1 MGVTD
6 FVEDGEEAVDT
17 LEITPG
23 TESAQIERVRAVRA
37 RRDAGVARA
46 ALDRLVE
53 LAGTDANLVEPLVEC
68 AQSRVHRGRDHG
80 RPARGVRGVHRD
92 AALLVRATLRLS
104 HFTCILY
111 LLQSVA
117 DSDILDAMLRG
128 SRLSLAAVLVLALVG
143 AACSDEAS
151 GGNDEGHL
159 RVVTTV
165 SPITNIVQNVA
176 GDLVDVTGIVPE
188 GTNSHTF
195 EPAPSDAQAMAE
207 ADVVFINGLHL
218 EEPTRELADANVRE
232 GVEVVELGDR
242 TITPD
247 EYIFDFSFPQEDGDP
262 NPHLWTHPL
271 YAKRYAEIVA
281 DTLSELEPDN
291 AERFAEN
298 AEAFATRLDEL
309 DALVREVTATVPPEN
324 RKLLTYHD
332 SFPYFAR
339 EYGWTI
345 IGAIQPSDF
354 AEPTAQ
360 DVAGLID
367 QIRAEQVPAIFGS
380 EVFPSPVLEQ
390 IAAETGADYIDDLRD
405 DDLPGE
411 NGDPDHSY
419 LALLVFDFRTFMGAL
434 GGDVSAFDALDTANL
449 QPGDTTEYRS

>member
-1 MGVTD
+1 MCM
-6 FVEDGEEAVDT
+6 A
-17 LEITPG
+17 
-23 TESAQIERVRAVRA
+23 
-37 RRDAGVARA
+37 
-46 ALDRLVE
+46 
-53 LAGTDANLVEPLVEC
+53 C
-68 AQSRVHRGRDHG
+68 
-80 RPARGVRGVHRD
+80 
-92 AALLVRATLRLS
+92 
-104 HFTCILY
+104 

-117 DSDILDAMLRG
+117 GIDILNAMARG
-128 SRLSLAAVLVLALVG
+128 PRLSLTAAVVALALVG
-143 AACSDEAS
+143 AACSGETS
-151 GGNDEGHL
+151 GANDEGPL
-159 RVVTTV
+159 QVVTTV
-165 SPITNIVQNVA
+165 SPITNIVQNVG

-218 EEPTRELADANVRE
+218 EEPTRELADANVPE

-281 DTLSELEPDN
+281 DTLSELDPDN
-291 AERFAEN
+291 AERYAEN
-298 AEAFATRLDEL
+298 AEAFATKLDEL
-309 DALVREVTATVPPEN
+309 DMLVREVTATVPPEN

-419 LALLVFDFRTFMGAL
+419 LALMVFDFRTFMGAL
-434 GGDVSAFDALDTANL
+434 GGDVSPFDALDTANL
-449 QPGDTTEYRS
+449 QPGGTIEYRS